1 MFNRIKKYYK
11 GFSTKKYEDV
21 GKQFDVY
28 NVECIQEDL
37 LNAIFTLRGER
48 LMMPTY
54 GTRIP
59 LLVFELDDNE
69 TVSVVKEDLTTV
81 FKNDPRVELLN
92 MDIFNSK
99 DKNALVVVCKLRYIE
114 FDVTKDLQIEISG

>member
-11 GFSTKKYEDV
+11 GFSTKKYEEA